1 MTLTARRA
9 RTRRLLLDAALHV
22 FAEEGFGR
30 STVEQVCE
38 RAGFT
43 RGAFYSNFT
52 SLEELFLEMWAE
64 RSRHMVQELRAR
76 LSELPDSAEPLEVL
90 RAALRAT
97 PVDGPW
103 YRVTAEFT
111 AHALRQPD
119 LREVVAARE
128 ESIANA
134 LMPLV
139 VGALRRVGRTVPDRQ
154 ALGQALVAVHD
165 GTMGQVLL
173 APDGPD
179 GPAARLAEQRREQ
192 LFLHVLYA
200 YSRGG
205 DDGGGG
211 GGALFETDPNPSEDT
226 ADV

>member
-9 RTRRLLLDAALHV
+9 RTRRRLLDAALHV

-38 RAGFT
+38 RAGYT
-43 RGAFYSNFT
+43 RGAFYSNFS
-52 SLEELFLEMWAE
+52 SLEELFLAMWEE
-64 RSRHMVQELRAR
+64 RAGRMVAELRAR
-76 LSELPDSAEPLEVL
+76 LAELPDSAEPLEVL

-103 YRVTAEFT
+103 FRVTAEFT
-111 AHALRQPD
+111 AHALRRPA

-128 ESIANA
+128 EAITEA
-134 LMPLV
+134 LLPLV
-139 VGALRRVGRTVPDRQ
+139 AGALRRVGRGVPDRQ

-173 APDGPD
+173 AADGPS
-179 GPAARLAEQRREQ
+179 ARLAERRREQ
-192 LFLHVLYA
+192 LFLHVLHA
-200 YSRGG
+200 YSTDRT
-205 DDGGGG
+205 DRTSTQ
-211 GGALFETDPNPSEDT
+211 ET
-226 ADV
+226 